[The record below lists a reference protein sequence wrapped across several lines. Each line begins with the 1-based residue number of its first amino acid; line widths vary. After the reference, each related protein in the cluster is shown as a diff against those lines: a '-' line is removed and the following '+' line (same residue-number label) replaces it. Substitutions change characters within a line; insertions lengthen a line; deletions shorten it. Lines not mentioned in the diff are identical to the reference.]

1 MIAWGGEIY
10 NGPVSWDP
18 STWGTGTFTGGSG
31 DSSGV
36 FVPLADTIAAAAQA
50 PSWLA
55 PADYVSNG
63 YTPEGVSTSIAPSNP
78 YGGYSQAP
86 AFLSPNDYF
95 ANGFS
100 PSGANLNASPNI
112 FQSFG
117 GLASNAQGSAINPY
131 LQRQSQLSTNPDPK
145 EAFNFVSNPYV
156 NKSNSFSGPIN
167 NAVQSYLGRPATQA
181 EIQQY
186 SQQLAQNPDS
196 YNTIVEN
203 IRTSAEADRAA
214 KTGLQNLIF
223 DPKQGDMTS
232 MWLKASYGQYKPT
245 DESFFSKLT
254 NAVGSAIP
262 YAGLGI
268 MTGGLGSLAGLEG
281 AATGAL
287 AGGVTGAARSGIEGG
302 NFGSN
307 VLTGAL
313 LGGATGGALDFLGS
327 SLPATSSVSNL
338 SLEQAGPTYS
348 QLGYT
353 PQAGTTNFELGY
365 NPSGST
371 NPSYGFTGNN
381 TALNQLTSYDLGQNN
396 LPVNPEG
403 FVRPQ
408 DINYFDQM
416 KPGDVQVSSIDPNS
430 YFIKNADQTLS
441 AVTPAGTIQ
450 VPVGTEN
457 QVLAQASSVTPIDW
471 TKGDIYTADANATA
485 ADIQKFTRPIPL
497 GTPNEPYGQGN
508 FLGADKP
515 TNVVGANSDQPYMQ
529 QIADTKSGNSPYSAA
544 IQEGTTFYTD
554 PITGQQIPV
563 ELATPQATSS
573 TVSGTGTEGVAQ
585 TYAAGPNEYVGLPD
599 GTFIESNTQTG
610 VEKIVDSLPKDAVP
624 INAGNGANPVNGSN
638 TFANL
643 TTGEILSGAGGAA
656 ALASLLNS
664 LGVGSGG
671 PGAGANG
678 AGPGTGGGGTG
689 TGGNGTGEG
698 GGGTGAGVG
707 TGTGTGGT
715 GTGKGGGGTG
725 TGKGGVGIPPAAL
738 SKLLK
743 KPVLY
748 QSAPGGLYRGNQ
760 NPFTFGKDVPIQNP
774 FASYDP
780 FAALNVPQA
789 VPKSDADLL
798 ANLLREHIYG

>member
-1 MIAWGGEIY
+1 MTSIFNSIKDRLYYLITGYMTKMGMIAWGGEIY

-95 ANGFS
+95 ATGFS

-112 FQSFG
+112 TQSFG
-117 GLASNAQGSAINPY
+117 GLFTNAQGSSMNPY

-156 NKSNSFSGPIN
+156 NQSNSFSGPIN
-167 NAVQSYLGRPATQA
+167 NAIQSYLGRPATQA

-203 IRTSAEADRAA
+203 IRNSAEADKAA
-214 KTGLQNLIF
+214 KTGIQNLIF
-223 DPKQGDMTS
+223 DPKQGDMTNF
-232 MWLKASYGQYKPT
+232 WLKASYGQYKPT

-268 MTGGLGSLAGLEG
+268 MTGGLGSLAGLGG

-287 AGGVTGAARSGIEGG
+287 AGGVTGAARGAVEGG
-302 NFGSN
+302 NVGSN
-307 VLTGAL
+307 ALTGAL

-327 SLPATSSVSNL
+327 SLPATSPVSSPL
-338 SLEQAGPTYS
+338 ASSGGLD
-348 QLGYT
+348 LGT
-353 PQAGTTNFELGY
+353 
-365 NPSGST
+365 
-371 NPSYGFTGNN
+371 GFTN
-381 TALNQLTSYDLGQNN
+381 TASNPYTDQFINAFQNPTISN
-396 LPVNPEG
+396 A
-403 FVRPQ
+403 
-408 DINYFDQM
+408 
-416 KPGDVQVSSIDPNS
+416 PG
-430 YFIKNADQTLS
+430 TLS
-441 AVTPAGTIQ
+441 A
-450 VPVGTEN
+450 
-457 QVLAQASSVTPIDW
+457 D
-471 TKGDIYTADANATA
+471 
-485 ADIQKFTRPIPL
+485 L
-497 GTPNEPYGQGN
+497 GGGSYLSPSQGN
-508 FLGADKP
+508 NL
-515 TNVVGANSDQPYMQ
+515 SDQYDITTAILKDSTSYIDP
-529 QIADTKSGNSPYSAA
+529 DTGK
-544 IQEGTTFYTD
+544 QVFF
-554 PITGQQIPV
+554 
-563 ELATPQATSS
+563 ELATPQAS
-573 TVSGTGTEGVAQ
+573 TTGMMGTGTEGAAQ
-585 TYAAGPNEYVGLPD
+585 VYSAGSNEYIGLPD
-599 GTFIESNTQTG
+599 GTFIQSNTETG

-624 INAGNGANPVNGSN
+624 INAGNGANPVNGAN

-671 PGAGANG
+671 TGTGAGGTG
-678 AGPGTGGGGTG
+678 AGTGGGGTG
-689 TGGNGTGEG
+689 TGGGGT
-698 GGGTGAGVG
+698 GTGAGG
-707 TGTGTGGT
+707 TGTGTGSGKGGTGTGGT
-715 GTGKGGGGTG
+715 GTGKGGNLAP
-725 TGKGGVGIPPAAL
+725 KVPLAL
-738 SKLLK
+738 PKLLK
-743 KPVLY
+743 NPVLY

>member
-1 MIAWGGEIY
+1 MTSIFNSIKDRLYYLITGYMTKMGMIAWGGEIY

-95 ANGFS
+95 ATGFS

-112 FQSFG
+112 TQSFG
-117 GLASNAQGSAINPY
+117 GLFTNAQGSSMNPY

-156 NKSNSFSGPIN
+156 NQSNSFSGPIN
-167 NAVQSYLGRPATQA
+167 NAIQSYLGRPATQA

-203 IRTSAEADRAA
+203 IRNSAEAGKAA
-214 KTGLQNLIF
+214 KTGIQNLIF
-223 DPKQGDMTS
+223 DPKQGDMTNF
-232 MWLKASYGQYKPT
+232 WLKASYGQYKPT

-268 MTGGLGSLAGLEG
+268 MTGGLGSLAGLGG

-287 AGGVTGAARSGIEGG
+287 AGGVTGAARGAVEGG
-302 NFGSN
+302 NVGSN
-307 VLTGAL
+307 ALTGAL

-327 SLPATSSVSNL
+327 SLPATSPVSSPL
-338 SLEQAGPTYS
+338 ASSGGLD
-348 QLGYT
+348 LGT
-353 PQAGTTNFELGY
+353 
-365 NPSGST
+365 
-371 NPSYGFTGNN
+371 GFTN
-381 TALNQLTSYDLGQNN
+381 TASNPYTDQFINAFQNPTISN
-396 LPVNPEG
+396 A
-403 FVRPQ
+403 
-408 DINYFDQM
+408 
-416 KPGDVQVSSIDPNS
+416 PG
-430 YFIKNADQTLS
+430 TLS
-441 AVTPAGTIQ
+441 ADLNGGSYLPSY
-450 VPVGTEN
+450 
-457 QVLAQASSVTPIDW
+457 SS
-471 TKGDIYTADANATA
+471 G
-485 ADIQKFTRPIPL
+485 
-497 GTPNEPYGQGN
+497 
-508 FLGADKP
+508 
-515 TNVVGANSDQPYMQ
+515 
-529 QIADTKSGNSPYSAA
+529 
-544 IQEGTTFYTD
+544 IQEGTTYYTD

-563 ELATPQATSS
+563 ELAAPQATSS

-585 TYAAGPNEYVGLPD
+585 TYVAGPNEYVGLPD
-599 GTFIESNTQTG
+599 GTFIESNTETG

-624 INAGNGANPVNGSN
+624 INAGNGPSPINGAN
-638 TFANL
+638 TFASL

-656 ALASLLNS
+656 ALAALLNN

-671 PGAGANG
+671 TGAGAGGTG
-678 AGPGTGGGGTG
+678 AGTGGGGTG
-689 TGGNGTGEG
+689 TGGGGT
-698 GGGTGAGVG
+698 GTGAGTG
-707 TGTGTGGT
+707 TGTGTGGTGTGGT
-715 GTGKGGGGTG
+715 GTGKGGGSS
-725 TGKGGVGIPPAAL
+725 GIKVPLAL
-738 SKLLK
+738 PKLLK

-780 FAALNVPQA
+780 FAALNVPQS

>member
-1 MIAWGGEIY
+1 M
-10 NGPVSWDP
+10 N
-18 STWGTGTFTGGSG
+18 G
-31 DSSGV
+31 DSGV
-36 FVPLADTIAAAAQA
+36 WVEDTPQPGQFVGGGGDAPGQFIPTIAPQYSGGGGDAMGTPIPLSQDYINSIQPDNSA

-55 PADYVSNG
+55 PQDYAASG
-63 YTPEGVSTSIAPSNP
+63 FTSAGISAST
-78 YGGYSQAP
+78 
-86 AFLSPNDYF
+86 
-95 ANGFS
+95 
-100 PSGANLNASPNI
+100 GA
-112 FQSFG
+112 
-117 GLASNAQGSAINPY
+117 LASNAQGSAFNPY
-131 LQRQSQLSTNPDPK
+131 QSRQSQLSTNPDPTQ
-145 EAFNFVSNPYV
+145 AFNFVSNPYV
-156 NKSNSFSGPIN
+156 NQSNSFSGPIN
-167 NAVQSYLGRPATQA
+167 NAIESYLGRPATQA

-186 SQQLAQNPDS
+186 SQQLSQNPDS

-203 IRTSAEADRAA
+203 IRNSAEAANAA
-214 KTGLQNLIF
+214 KTGIQNLII
-223 DPKQGDMTS
+223 DPRQGDVTGG
-232 MWLKASYGQYKPT
+232 WLNSSYGQYKPT

-268 MTGGLGSLAGLEG
+268 MTGGLGAAAGLGG

-287 AGGVTGAARSGIEGG
+287 AGGVTGAAKTGVDGG
-302 NFGSN
+302 NLASN
-307 VLTGAL
+307 VLTGAA

-327 SLPATSSVSNL
+327 SLPATSPVSSPL
-338 SLEQAGPTYS
+338 ASSGGLD
-348 QLGYT
+348 LGT
-353 PQAGTTNFELGY
+353 
-365 NPSGST
+365 
-371 NPSYGFTGNN
+371 GFTN
-381 TALNQLTSYDLGQNN
+381 TASNPYTDQFINAFQNPTISN
-396 LPVNPEG
+396 A
-403 FVRPQ
+403 
-408 DINYFDQM
+408 
-416 KPGDVQVSSIDPNS
+416 PG
-430 YFIKNADQTLS
+430 TLS
-441 AVTPAGTIQ
+441 ADLNGGSYLPSY
-450 VPVGTEN
+450 
-457 QVLAQASSVTPIDW
+457 SS
-471 TKGDIYTADANATA
+471 
-485 ADIQKFTRPIPL
+485 
-497 GTPNEPYGQGN
+497 
-508 FLGADKP
+508 
-515 TNVVGANSDQPYMQ
+515 
-529 QIADTKSGNSPYSAA
+529 A
-544 IQEGTTFYTD
+544 IQEGTTYYTD
-554 PITGQQIPV
+554 PTTGQQIPV
-563 ELATPQATSS
+563 ELATPQATAS
-573 TVSGTGTEGVAQ
+573 TVSGTGAEGVAQ

-656 ALASLLNS
+656 ALAALLNS

-671 PGAGANG
+671 TGAGANG
-678 AGPGTGGGGTG
+678 EGSGTGGGGTG
-689 TGGNGTGEG
+689 TGGTGTGEG

-715 GTGKGGGGTG
+715 GTGGTG
-725 TGKGGVGIPPAAL
+725 TGKGGGAKVPVPSAL

>member
-1 MIAWGGEIY
+1 MTSIFNSIKDKLYYLITGYMTKMGMIAWGGEIY

-55 PADYVSNG
+55 PQDYTSNG
-63 YTPEGVSTSIAPSNP
+63 YTSEGVSTSIAPSNP

-95 ANGFS
+95 ATGFS
-100 PSGANLNASPNI
+100 PSGVNLNASPNI
-112 FQSFG
+112 TKSFG
-117 GLASNAQGSAINPY
+117 GLFTNAQGSSMNPY

-156 NKSNSFSGPIN
+156 NKNNSFSGPIN
-167 NAVQSYLGRPATQA
+167 NAVQSYLGRPATQD
-181 EIQQY
+181 EIIKY

-196 YNTIVEN
+196 YNTILEN
-203 IRTSAEADRAA
+203 IQNSAEAERAA

-223 DPKQGDMTS
+223 DPKQGDMTNF
-232 MWLKASYGQYKPT
+232 WLKASYGQYKPT

-268 MTGGLGSLAGLEG
+268 MTGGLGAAAGLGG

-302 NFGSN
+302 NLGTN
-307 VLTGAL
+307 VLTGAA
-313 LGGATGGALDFLGS
+313 LGGVTGGALDFLGS
-327 SLPATSSVSNL
+327 SLPATSPLSNPL
-338 SLEQAGPTYS
+338 ASSGGLD
-348 QLGYT
+348 LGT
-353 PQAGTTNFELGY
+353 
-365 NPSGST
+365 
-371 NPSYGFTGNN
+371 GFTN
-381 TALNQLTSYDLGQNN
+381 TASNPYTDQFINAFQN
-396 LPVNPEG
+396 PT
-403 FVRPQ
+403 
-408 DINYFDQM
+408 I
-416 KPGDVQVSSIDPNS
+416 S
-430 YFIKNADQTLS
+430 NASGTLS
-441 AVTPAGTIQ
+441 A
-450 VPVGTEN
+450 
-457 QVLAQASSVTPIDW
+457 D
-471 TKGDIYTADANATA
+471 
-485 ADIQKFTRPIPL
+485 L
-497 GTPNEPYGQGN
+497 GGGSYLPN
-508 FLGADKP
+508 
-515 TNVVGANSDQPYMQ
+515 
-529 QIADTKSGNSPYSAA
+529 SAA
-544 IQEGTTFYTD
+544 IQEGTTFIQN
-554 PITGQQIPV
+554 PETGKFDIPV
-563 ELATPQATSS
+563 ELGVPQASS
-573 TVSGTGTEGVAQ
+573 NAVMGTGSEGVAQ
-585 TYAAGPNEYVGLPD
+585 TYAAGPNQYVGLPD
-599 GTFIESNTQTG
+599 GTFIQSNVETG
-610 VEKIVDSLPKDAVP
+610 VETIVDSLPKDAVP
-624 INAGNGANPVNGSN
+624 MNVGNGANPINGSN

-656 ALASLLNS
+656 ALAALLNS

-689 TGGNGTGEG
+689 TGGTGTGTG

-715 GTGKGGGGTG
+715 GAGGTGTG
-725 TGKGGVGIPPAAL
+725 TGKGGGAKAPALSAL

-743 KPVLY
+743 RPVLY

-789 VPKSDADLL
+789 VPKSDSDLL

>member
-1 MIAWGGEIY
+1 MGWVSNGDSGSWVEDTPEPGQFVGGGGDAPGWFVPDVAPQY
-10 NGPVSWDP
+10 
-18 STWGTGTFTGGSG
+18 TGGGG
-31 DSSGV
+31 DAVGWQ
-36 FVPLADTIAAAAQA
+36 VPLSQDYINSIQPDNSA

-55 PADYVSNG
+55 PQDYAAS
-63 YTPEGVSTSIAPSNP
+63 
-78 YGGYSQAP
+78 
-86 AFLSPNDYF
+86 
-95 ANGFS
+95 GFS
-100 PSGANLNASPNI
+100 PAGIS
-112 FQSFG
+112 QSFG

-131 LQRQSQLSTNPDPK
+131 LQRQSQLSTNPDRTQ
-145 EAFNFVSNPYV
+145 AFNFVSNPYV
-156 NKSNSFSGPIN
+156 NQSNSFSGPIN
-167 NAVQSYLGRPATQA
+167 NAIQSYLGRPATQA

-203 IRTSAEADRAA
+203 IRNSAEAERAA
-214 KTGLQNLIF
+214 KTGIQNLII
-223 DPKQGDMTS
+223 DPRKGDVTGG
-232 MWLKASYGQYKPT
+232 WLNSSYGQYKPT

-268 MTGGLGSLAGLEG
+268 MTGGLGSLAGLGG

-302 NFGSN
+302 NLGSN
-307 VLTGAL
+307 VLTGAA
-313 LGGATGGALDFLGS
+313 LGGVTGGALDFFGN

-353 PQAGTTNFELGY
+353 PQAGPTNFELGY
-365 NPSGST
+365 NPSSST

-381 TALNQLTSYDLGQNN
+381 TLSSTFTQSNQIG
-396 LPVNPEG
+396 P
-403 FVRPQ
+403 
-408 DINYFDQM
+408 FDQM
-416 KPGDVQVSSIDPNS
+416 KPGDVQVSSVDPNS

-450 VPVGTEN
+450 VPVGSEN
-457 QVLAQASSVTPIDW
+457 QILTQASDVLPIDW
-471 TKGDIYTADANATA
+471 TKGDQYIADANATA
-485 ADIQKFTRPIPL
+485 ADIQRSTRPIPL

-508 FLGADKP
+508 FLGMDQT
-515 TNVVGANSDQPYMQ
+515 TNVSGANSDQPYMQ
-529 QIADTKSGNSPYSAA
+529 QIADKASGNSPYSTA

-563 ELATPQATSS
+563 ELAAPQATTS
-573 TVSGTGTEGVAQ
+573 TVMGTGTEGVAQ
-585 TYAAGPNEYVGLPD
+585 TYVSGSNEYVGLPD
-599 GTFIESNTQTG
+599 GTFIKSNIETG
-610 VEKIVDSLPKDAVP
+610 VETIVDSLPKDAVLV
-624 INAGNGANPVNGSN
+624 NAGDGVSPINGAN
-638 TFANL
+638 TFSSL

-656 ALASLLNS
+656 ALAALLNS

-689 TGGNGTGEG
+689 TGGTGTGEG

-715 GTGKGGGGTG
+715 GTGGTG
-725 TGKGGVGIPPAAL
+725 TGKGGGGVPKVPVPSAL

-774 FASYDP
+774 FENYDP
-780 FAALNVPQA
+780 FAALNVPQS